1 MRRGVRFLLPG
12 ALLVALIVG
21 HTALWVAAT
30 DHLATGFDAW
40 VARCRHAGWQVDAG
54 PRQRGGWPL
63 AATLTVPGLTISGG
77 AARVPGRVTWHADS
91 VVLTL
96 AAQAPSLLGVDIAG
110 NQTLGIEPGPVHP
123 FSAERM
129 HLDVP
134 FTPATGAPVAS
145 LEVRNL
151 RSDTLT
157 IGLLT
162 GQVTAEPVP
171 SLVTSIEAIELPNK
185 QDWALGRHISSLAI
199 DATLHGGLPPPGPV
213 TASATAWRD
222 AGGSVDI
229 THLAL
234 GWGPLGLSATGKLAL
249 DDQLQPTG
257 TAELHVVG
265 YAKSLSVLAAQHVIT
280 SDTALAATAV
290 MTLLAHVPSEGGAPE
305 VEVPLTLRGG
315 KVLMGQT
322 PLLKVPPVVW
332 PR

>member
-1 MRRGVRFLLPG
+1 MRRGVRFLLPS
-12 ALLVALIVG
+12 ALLVALIAG
-21 HTALWVAAT
+21 HTALWFAAT

-40 VARCRHAGWQVDAG
+40 LARCRQQGWQVEAG
-54 PRQRGGWPL
+54 ARQRGGWPL

-77 AARVPGRVTWHADS
+77 APQVAGRVTWHADS

-110 NQTLGIEPGPVHP
+110 QQTLSIAPGPVHA

-134 FTPATGAPVAS
+134 FTPAPGAPVAS
-145 LEVRNL
+145 LAVRNL
-151 RSDTLT
+151 RSDDLT

-162 GQVTAEPVP
+162 GQVTAGPTP
-171 SLVTSIEAIELPNK
+171 SVATSAEAIELPSR
-185 QDWALGRHISSLAI
+185 QDWALGRHMSSVAI
-199 DATLHGGLPPPGPV
+199 DATLHGGLPPPGSV

-222 AGGSVDI
+222 GGGSIDI

-234 GWGPLGLSATGKLAL
+234 GWGPLGLSATGQLAL
-249 DDQLQPTG
+249 DEQLQPTG
-257 TAELHVVG
+257 AAELHVVG

-280 SDTALAATAV
+280 SDAALAATAV
-290 MTLLAHVPSEGGAPE
+290 MTLLAHVPPDGGAPE

-315 KVLMGQT
+315 KLLMGTT
-322 PLLKVPPVVW
+322 PLVKVPPVVW